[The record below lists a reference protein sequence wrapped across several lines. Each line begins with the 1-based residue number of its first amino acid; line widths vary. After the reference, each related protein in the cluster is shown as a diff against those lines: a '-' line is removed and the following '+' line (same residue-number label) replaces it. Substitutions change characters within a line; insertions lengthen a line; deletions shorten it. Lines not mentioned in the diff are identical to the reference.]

1 MPVNVSASGDATI
14 SFVSNERLLPAALR
28 TRPGYV
34 LTRLAALARQECAE
48 QLAAAGLGQHQHAIL
63 CCLEEYGP
71 ACQKDIA
78 GRLGIDGG
86 DIVAFIDGLQERGLV
101 LRERDQRDRRRQI
114 LTITASGKRLL
125 RRVEGMLDKAEPGV
139 LAALSPEQRAAV
151 HQAALR
157 VLAQHHPE
165 AWREPATAAEDPAN
179 PVPGT

>member
-1 MPVNVSASGDATI
+1 
-14 SFVSNERLLPAALR
+14 VSNEGLLPAALR
-28 TRPGYV
+28 TRPGFV

-78 GRLGIDGG
+78 RRLSIDGG
-86 DIVAFIDGLQERGLV
+86 DIVAFIDGLQGQGLV
-101 LRERDQRDRRRQI
+101 VRERDQRDRRRQI

-125 RRVEGMLDKAEPGV
+125 RNVESMLDKAEPGV

-151 HQAALR
+151 HQAALL
-157 VLAQHHPE
+157 VLARHDPG
-165 AWREPATAAEDPAN
+165 AWRESAAPAEEAADLMPRS
-179 PVPGT
+179 